1 MEIAVIGAGISG
13 LAFAAAMRQKA
24 PGAQVTAY
32 ERDEAAFS
40 RPQGYAL
47 GIRGETGL
55 PALRELGVV
64 EQVFQ
69 GDSVRVTDFVFT
81 DQRGRALLEL
91 RPPKGD
97 EKRLTVRVQRRQLK
111 TALLET
117 AGADGVRYGRSCT
130 GFETTGGGVAALFA
144 DGQRVEADYLIGCDG
159 VASALRAQM
168 VGDAPRFLGLTTIY
182 GDAPIQPDH
191 PLLSGG
197 YFITLGRAGTSFFCY
212 AQPGASVH
220 YSLTLH
226 ASAPGELEGTAA
238 ADLLDRVRR
247 ETADCFDLV
256 RTVVEATDVGS
267 IGVRDYYDRDPIKH
281 ARSGPVW
288 LIGDAA
294 HPMSPFQGQGANCG
308 LLDGVRLADFFARLP
323 AEPAAAE
330 ELAGQVEA
338 ELVERGGKFVLESRK
353 RARQLHTTSA
363 FSQALRDSGFR
374 MGNTMMKLFSRR

>member
-13 LAFAAAMRQKA
+13 LAFAAAMRRKA
-24 PGAQVTAY
+24 PDAQVTVY

-55 PALRELGVV
+55 PALRDLGLV

-91 RPPKGD
+91 RPPKDD

-111 TALLET
+111 TALLQA
-117 AGADGVRYGRSCT
+117 AGAGGVRYGRSCT

-159 VASALRAQM
+159 VTSAVRAQM
-168 VGDAPRFLGLTTIY
+168 VGDAPRFLGLTAIY

-197 YFITLGRAGTSFFCY
+197 YFITLGSAGTSFFCY

-238 ADLLDRVRR
+238 AALLDRVGR
-247 ETADCFDLV
+247 ETAAWFDLV

-281 ARSGPVW
+281 FRSGPTW

-330 ELAGQVEA
+330 ELAGQVET
-338 ELVERGGKFVLESRK
+338 ELVKRGGKFVLESRN

-363 FSQALRDSGFR
+363 FSQAMRNSGFR
-374 MGNTMMKLFSRR
+374 MGNAMMKLFSRR

>member
-1 MEIAVIGAGISG
+1 
-13 LAFAAAMRQKA
+13 
-24 PGAQVTAY
+24 
-32 ERDEAAFS
+32 
-40 RPQGYAL
+40 
-47 GIRGETGL
+47 
-55 PALRELGVV
+55 
-64 EQVFQ
+64 
-69 GDSVRVTDFVFT
+69 
-81 DQRGRALLEL
+81 
-91 RPPKGD
+91 
-97 EKRLTVRVQRRQLK
+97 
-111 TALLET
+111 
-117 AGADGVRYGRSCT
+117 
-130 GFETTGGGVAALFA
+130 
-144 DGQRVEADYLIGCDG
+144 
-159 VASALRAQM
+159 
-168 VGDAPRFLGLTTIY
+168 
-182 GDAPIQPDH
+182 
-191 PLLSGG
+191 
-197 YFITLGRAGTSFFCY
+197 
-212 AQPGASVH
+212 
-220 YSLTLH
+220 
-226 ASAPGELEGTAA
+226 
-238 ADLLDRVRR
+238 
-247 ETADCFDLV
+247 V